1 MLLGL
6 GLCSMMDVFSLRAL
20 FGAGPVEEG
29 AVGVMTGS
37 LVAEVGVVGFLTG
50 CGLSL
55 KPFVESWVNLLGLSS
70 PQDSRASS
78 LSSSASRSSL
88 KMLYCIAGL
97 GANARVEDGAGTVE
111 GTVVDEVVLGLLLK
125 LM

>member
-1 MLLGL
+1 MV
-6 GLCSMMDVFSLRAL
+6 DVFSLGAL
-20 FGAGPVEEG
+20 VGAGMVG
-29 AVGVMTGS
+29 GGVVGVIMGS
-37 LVAEVGVVGFLTG
+37 LVAEVRVVGFLTS

-55 KPFVESWVNLLGLSS
+55 KPFVELWVNLLGLSS

-88 KMLYCIAGL
+88 KMLYCIVGF
-97 GANARVEDGAGTVE
+97 GANAGVEDGTGAV
-111 GTVVDEVVLGLLLK
+111 TVVDGEVLELLLK

>member
-1 MLLGL
+1 MV
-6 GLCSMMDVFSLRAL
+6 DAFSLEAL
-20 FGAGPVEEG
+20 VGAGT
-29 AVGVMTGS
+29 VGVGVVGVIMGS
-37 LVAEVGVVGFLTG
+37 LVGLVRVVGFLTS

-55 KPFVESWVNLLGLSS
+55 KPFVELWVHFLGLSS

-88 KMLYCIAGL
+88 KMLYCIVGF
-97 GANARVEDGAGTVE
+97 GGNTGVEDGTGAVA
-111 GTVVDEVVLGLLLK
+111 VVDGEVLGLLLK